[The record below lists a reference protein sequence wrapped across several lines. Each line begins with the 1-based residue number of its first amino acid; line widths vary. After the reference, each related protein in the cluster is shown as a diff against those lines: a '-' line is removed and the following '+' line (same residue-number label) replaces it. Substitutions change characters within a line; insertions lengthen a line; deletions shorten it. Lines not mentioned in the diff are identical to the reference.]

1 MCVAFME
8 LRRTTGSDV
17 RPSQRALTPASSSH
31 FAMVCSSKRKKE
43 KIRRKANWRIQSLT
57 LAAVAVAVM
66 EILLLTMPFLDT
78 PRIPVDNLT
87 DQMRQERNQS
97 EGDGGMG
104 WDGAGPRL
112 STPTKTN

>member
-1 MCVAFME
+1 
-8 LRRTTGSDV
+8 
-17 RPSQRALTPASSSH
+17 
-31 FAMVCSSKRKKE
+31 
-43 KIRRKANWRIQSLT
+43 
-57 LAAVAVAVM
+57 M

-104 WDGAGPRL
+104 
-112 STPTKTN
+112 